1 MPRNRSF
8 FATLRVIGSVQM
20 FHFVQHDKDNEV
32 LVLKVGLYKKCHFFP
47 NMSIFRKF
55 WAAYAVI
62 LFLLLMTLSL
72 PVLLIFMAFTP
83 GERALRNNIYYL
95 HHIFTPLFLLLAG
108 IRLKVEGR
116 EKIEQKQSY
125 VIVGNHSSSL
135 DFITHA
141 HAFPGVF
148 RFLAKQELQK
158 IPVFGWVVKKMCLI
172 VDRSSAMSRARSVV
186 ALKQHLADG
195 WSIFIY
201 PEGSRN
207 KTDDPLG
214 PFYDGAFR
222 IAIQTKAPVA
232 VETIVNM
239 SKIASGY
246 GLRPGV
252 VRIVWDE
259 PIPTDGMTAEDIPAL
274 KERVEQMMRG
284 HLQAG

>member
-1 MPRNRSF
+1 MAIF
-8 FATLRVIGSVQM
+8 QKIWAVYAVLLF
-20 FHFVQHDKDNEV
+20 
-32 LVLKVGLYKKCHFFP
+32 LVL
-47 NMSIFRKF
+47 
-55 WAAYAVI
+55 
-62 LFLLLMTLSL
+62 MTIGL
-72 PVLLIFMAFTP
+72 PVLFFFMAIVP
-83 GERALRNNIYYL
+83 GERALRSNIYYL
-95 HHIFTPLFLLLAG
+95 HHIFTPLFLTLVG

-116 EKIEQKQSY
+116 ERLDPGHSY

-135 DFITHA
+135 DFIVHA

-158 IPVFGWVVKKMCLI
+158 IPVFGWVVKKMCLT

-207 KTDDPLG
+207 KTEDLLG

-222 IAIQTKAPVA
+222 IAIQTKAPLAVA
-232 VETIVNM
+232 TITNM
-239 SKIASGY
+239 SKISSGY
-246 GLRPGV
+246 NLRPGT

-259 PIPTDGMTAEDIPAL
+259 PISTEGMKGEDIMAL
-274 KERVEQMMRG
+274 KEKAEQLMLQ
-284 HLQAG
+284 HLKE

>member
-1 MPRNRSF
+1 
-8 FATLRVIGSVQM
+8 
-20 FHFVQHDKDNEV
+20 
-32 LVLKVGLYKKCHFFP
+32 
-47 NMSIFRKF
+47 MSLFRKF

-72 PVLLIFMAFTP
+72 PVLLIFMAVTP

-95 HHIFTPLFLLLAG
+95 HHIFTPIFLTLVG

-116 EKIEQKQSY
+116 EKIDPKQSY
-125 VIVGNHSSSL
+125 VIVGNHRSSL
-135 DFITHA
+135 DFIVHA

-207 KTDDPLG
+207 KTDDLLG

-239 SKIASGY
+239 SKVVSGY
-246 GLRPGV
+246 DLRPGV
-252 VRIVWDE
+252 VRIIWDA
-259 PIPTDGMTAEDIPAL
+259 PIPTEGMTADDIPVL
-274 KERVEQMMRG
+274 KDRVEKMMRER
-284 HLQAG
+284 LQAS